1 MSMLFKRYIWP
12 GCLALLF
19 VVSLGLIA
27 YGGWLFQVERGNQAL
42 QTGDGERAAKIYQT
56 AQTPFNWM
64 PWLSRVMKQEYSTLL
79 FNHVGTL
86 YADGR
91 YDEAAETLETGAK
104 VASYIGDTGDY
115 AFWAGNLLLRRAT
128 LERDPQLIMKKF
140 RDAFAVYRK
149 GLEIEPDDW
158 DLKYDYELVQRAL
171 AGAGKD
177 NKKEEKKVK
186 SILEKMRPQGQQKRE
201 LPLEKRG

>member
-42 QTGDGERAAKIYQT
+42 QKGDGERAAEIYQT

-64 PWLSRVMKQEYSTLL
+64 PWLSRVMIQDYSTLL

-91 YDEAAETLETGAK
+91 YDEAGETLEAGAN
-104 VASYIGDTGDY
+104 VASYISDTGDY
-115 AFWAGNLLLRRAT
+115 AFWAGNVQLRRAT
-128 LERDPQLIMKKF
+128 LDDDPQMIMKNF
-140 RDAFAVYRK
+140 RNALAVYRN

-158 DLKYDYELVQRAL
+158 DLKYNYELVQRAL
-171 AGAGKD
+171 AGAGQD
-177 NKKEEKKVK
+177 DKKQEKVK
-186 SILEKMRPQGQQKRE
+186 SILEKMRPQGPQKRE
-201 LPLEKRG
+201 LPLEKRS